1 MAFIDTYFKEVEQRF
16 AVMKQER
23 EPLEQAARLLFE
35 AEKEHHTIYTFGSGH
50 SHMIGQDIYA
60 RAGGYAKVYPI
71 NEIEMTLATH
81 TGADSFLCGCTGCN
95 LHDRSGRCS
104 ACHQ

>member
-35 AEKEHHTIYTFGSGH
+35 AEKEHHTFTPS
-50 SHMIGQDIYA
+50 A
-60 RAGGYAKVYPI
+60 AGTRI
-71 NEIEMTLATH
+71 
-81 TGADSFLCGCTGCN
+81 
-95 LHDRSGRCS
+95 
-104 ACHQ
+104 

>member
-35 AEKEHHTIYTFGSGH
+35 AEKEHHTIYYCRDT
-50 SHMIGQDIYA
+50 
-60 RAGGYAKVYPI
+60 
-71 NEIEMTLATH
+71 
-81 TGADSFLCGCTGCN
+81 
-95 LHDRSGRCS
+95 DRPMNRCVL
-104 ACHQ
+104 QF

>member
-35 AEKEHHTIYTFGSGH
+35 AEKEHLHLRQRALAY
-50 SHMIGQDIYA
+50 D
-60 RAGGYAKVYPI
+60 RAGY
-71 NEIEMTLATH
+71 
-81 TGADSFLCGCTGCN
+81 LCQSRRVCKG
-95 LHDRSGRCS
+95 LSD
-104 ACHQ
+104 Q

>member
-35 AEKEHHTIYTFGSGH
+35 AEK
-50 SHMIGQDIYA
+50 
-60 RAGGYAKVYPI
+60 
-71 NEIEMTLATH
+71 
-81 TGADSFLCGCTGCN
+81 
-95 LHDRSGRCS
+95 
-104 ACHQ
+104 

>member
-35 AEKEHHTIYTFGSGH
+35 AEKEHHTIYTFGRISMPEPEG
-50 SHMIGQDIYA
+50 MQRFI
-60 RAGGYAKVYPI
+60 
-71 NEIEMTLATH
+71 
-81 TGADSFLCGCTGCN
+81 
-95 LHDRSGRCS
+95 RSMKS
-104 ACHQ
+104 K